1 MLFRS
6 VVTAL
11 GQQVAREVCLMQT
24 LHDHNLMTTG
34 QIIQAR
40 SHGAIPP
47 FHRGVALGIR
57 CRLIHRMW
65 IIHHHIV
72 AALASARRHRHY
84 HPVASSDIF
93 EAVLLVLVA
102 AVLVTVAP
110 ARLILVRYDQATAFD
125 TVAVG
130 QRLAI
135 TAEQPSRLG
144 MINPYPRPP
153 QPRSEE
159 PRVV

>member
-1 MLFRS
+1 
-6 VVTAL
+6 
-11 GQQVAREVCLMQT
+11 MQT

-72 AALASARRHRHY
+72 AALASARRHRY
-84 HPVASSDIF
+84 HDPVASSGIF

-102 AVLVTVAP
+102 AELLPAALAP
-110 ARLILVRYDQATAFD
+110 LIPIRFDQATAFD
-125 TVAVG
+125 TVAGG

-135 TAEQPSRLG
+135 TAKQPSRLG
-144 MINPYPRPP
+144 MINPYPRWPKYGGEERFGVG
-153 QPRSEE
+153 RS
-159 PRVV
+159 